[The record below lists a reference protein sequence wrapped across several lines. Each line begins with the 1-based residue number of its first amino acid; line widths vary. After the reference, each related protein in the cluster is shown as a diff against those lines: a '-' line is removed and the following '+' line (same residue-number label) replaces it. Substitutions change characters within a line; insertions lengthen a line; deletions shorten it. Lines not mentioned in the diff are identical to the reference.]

1 MLRRIPGARADDAMT
16 PSTPPTSAC
25 ALPASSRRGGLV
37 SGLAAALLLAACG
50 STPTQP
56 DFANWPVERLYDE
69 ARDESKN
76 NNWERATQ
84 LYGRLESKAAGTQ
97 LAQQAQLDLAYA
109 HWKNGQKPEALA
121 VLDRFISLNPS
132 SPALDYAYYL
142 QGLVHF
148 NEKLGL
154 LGSLARQDLSERDQ
168 QASRDAYQSF
178 RQVVTLFPSSR
189 YAADASLRLNYILN
203 TLALYE
209 VHVARYYARR
219 GAWVAAVNRAQQAV
233 TEFQN
238 APAVEEALYIMV
250 LGYDALKLPEL
261 RDDTRRV
268 LTANFP
274 DSAYLS
280 QGLDAGEVKKRPWW
294 QLW

>member
-1 MLRRIPGARADDAMT
+1 MTLSTLPQAAGARRAPRPWTRLAPALGVLMLVSACGT
-16 PSTPPTSAC
+16 TSTP
-25 ALPASSRRGGLV
+25 
-37 SGLAAALLLAACG
+37 
-50 STPTQP
+50 Q
-56 DFANWPVERLYDE
+56 DFANWSVERLYDE

-76 NNWERATQ
+76 GNWERATQ
-84 LYGRLESKAAGTQ
+84 LYGRLESKSAGTQ

-178 RQVVTLFPSSR
+178 RQVVTLFPNSR
-189 YAADASLRLNYILN
+189 YAPDAGLRQNYILN
-203 TLALYE
+203 TLAQYE

-250 LGYDALKLPEL
+250 MGYDALKLPEL

-268 LTANFP
+268 LNDNFP
-274 DSAYLS
+274 DSAYLRE
-280 QGLDAGEVKKRPWW
+280 GLAAGQVKKRPWW